1 MIWLNHRASKLA
13 LLGTLVTIMIVAA
26 GTPSHATS
34 YFNRW
39 ASAKKQWVI
48 THMDSYENYGSTSM
62 KITVTKEKS
71 TVITAAVTLSVGA
84 TGGMGAFMTKLGA
97 EVGLQLQASGE
108 STKKTTIAV
117 EATVPAR
124 KKYVFYSGTRKAW
137 GKQERVGCDS
147 RRCRVT
153 AKKEGKSWTS
163 RTNGVYQCG
172 TTPKSGLSKL
182 AKRDC

>member
-1 MIWLNHRASKLA
+1 MIRLNHRTTRLA
-13 LLGTLVTIMIVAA
+13 LLGVPVTIMIVAA

-34 YFNRW
+34 YYNRW
-39 ASAKKQWVI
+39 VSANKQWVI
-48 THMDSYENYGSTSM
+48 THRDAYENYGSTSV

-71 TVITAAVTLSVGA
+71 TVITAGVTVSVGA

-97 EVGLQLQASGE
+97 EVGLELQASGE
-108 STKKTTIAV
+108 STKKTTIAA

-153 AKKEGKSWTS
+153 AKKEGKSWDT

-172 TTPKSGLSKL
+172 TKAKSGLSKL